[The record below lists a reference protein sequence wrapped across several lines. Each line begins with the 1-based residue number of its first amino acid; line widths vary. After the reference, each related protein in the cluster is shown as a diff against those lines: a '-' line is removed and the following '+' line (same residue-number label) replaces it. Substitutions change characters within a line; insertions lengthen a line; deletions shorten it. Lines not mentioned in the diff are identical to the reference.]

1 MKISIGVR
9 GNDDVNFVSIGGMD
23 LLAVDVVLV
32 LSVLDHSLGLV
43 TGDVVL
49 SLGISEKSC
58 LTIEGIAFNCRLL
71 LFIEPLI

>member
-9 GNDDVNFVSIGGMD
+9 GHEDVNLVSISGMD

-49 SLGISEKSC
+49 SLSISEKSS

-71 LFIEPLI
+71 LFIEPFI